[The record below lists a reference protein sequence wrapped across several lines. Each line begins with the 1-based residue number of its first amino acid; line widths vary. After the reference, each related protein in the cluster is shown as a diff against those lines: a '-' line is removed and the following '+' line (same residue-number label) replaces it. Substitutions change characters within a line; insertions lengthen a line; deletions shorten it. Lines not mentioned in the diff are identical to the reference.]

1 MSQNPFQT
9 PSAPDPFMTAP
20 VDGRTNDGRI
30 DLGEAISAAWQSM
43 TANAGVAIGG
53 LLLVGV
59 LSVLSYITVIGI
71 FVLLPV
77 VMYGGIRLFLNLAD
91 GQGEIGDVFDG
102 FRNFGT
108 ALLPMLLLF
117 LMYLAA
123 MIPAYGLMIGG
134 AVSGKESLMV
144 VGQVYSYAVGFGVMI
159 RMVYAPFFVVD
170 QGMGAVD
177 AVKAAWAATSGQ
189 YWIALA
195 LAIVAG
201 IIGAAGMI
209 ALFIGMFFTIPL
221 SYLIYTHAYRQ
232 MAG

>member
-59 LSVLSYITVIGI
+59 LSFLSYITVIGI
-71 FVLLPV
+71 LVLLPV

-108 ALLPMLLLF
+108 ALLPMLLLL
-117 LMYLAA
+117 LMYLGA

-134 AVSGKESLMV
+134 AFAGKQSLMV
-144 VGQVYSYAVGFGVMI
+144 IGQVYSYAVGFGVMI
-159 RMVYAPFFVVD
+159 RMIYAPFFVVD

-189 YWIALA
+189 YWIVLA
-195 LAIVAG
+195 LTLVAS

-209 ALFIGMFFTIPL
+209 ALFVGMFFTMPL